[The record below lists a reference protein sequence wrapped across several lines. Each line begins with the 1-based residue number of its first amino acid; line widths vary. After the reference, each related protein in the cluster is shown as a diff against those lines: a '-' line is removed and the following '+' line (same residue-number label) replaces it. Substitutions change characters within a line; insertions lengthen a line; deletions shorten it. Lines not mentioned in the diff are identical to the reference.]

1 MTHKTESNNRL
12 FVIDAANYLFRAYFA
27 IRKMTNHNGAST
39 HALFGF
45 IRSIQKLIKDFHPT
59 HLVCV
64 FDGPNNKK
72 SRKEIYSDYKAHRT
86 GMPEDLYP
94 QLDLA
99 KTYLDFAGISHLQ
112 VEDVEADDTIGS
124 IAKWSEKENLTT
136 YLCSSDKD
144 LCQLV
149 NDKVFVLNTFKEN
162 LIIDRKG
169 VEEIYGIEPEQIVDY
184 LAIMGDASDNIPGVS
199 GCGPKTATELL
210 KKFKT
215 LNAILEK
222 PEILESKKL
231 IEKFALE
238 RENAIISQKLAQIQT
253 SVPIPYDIPF
263 YEIKQP
269 NLPKLQ
275 GLFQEMDFQIL
286 LKDLVAMS
294 PAPLPT
300 EVKKNPYILIED
312 EESLKKLIDKLF
324 SEKEIVIDTET
335 TSIIPMQA
343 KIVGIGL
350 AAEKDEIYYIPLNG
364 KIDSATVLLLL
375 KPLLENPNIAFIGHN
390 IKYDMHVLLNH
401 KITLRNIGFDT
412 MVASYLLNAH
422 SNRHNL
428 DLLTLE
434 KFGHEKI
441 PIENL
446 IGKKGQISMM
456 DLAPRMVADYC
467 GEDVDYTLRL
477 KEVFEKELHERSLWK
492 LFSEMEM
499 PLLPILFRMER
510 HGIYV
515 DTEVLSKLSSEFH
528 TNLDA
533 LEKKITN
540 FVGEEFNINSP
551 KQLATILFEK
561 LQIPPPGKKTLTGFS
576 TNAEVLETLSGD
588 YPIVDLILEYR
599 TLEKLRS
606 TYIDALPEQIN
617 PETKRIH
624 TTFNQSG
631 TATGRLSST
640 NPNLQNIP
648 IRRPEGK
655 KIREAFKSAPGHSFI
670 SADYSQIELR
680 LLAHLCE
687 DPHLIQAFK
696 DNEDI
701 HKSCAAMVFGI
712 PLEEVTN
719 EMRSKAKAVNF
730 GLIYGQQAFGLSKQ
744 LGISV
749 KEAASFI
756 EIYFKMYP
764 TVKGFLEKCKEN
776 ARQEGKAKTMFGRER
791 LLPDILSKNGM
802 LRSQAER
809 LAVNAPIQGSQADI
823 IKLAMIE
830 IDKKFL
836 KTTGKDFLVLQIH
849 DELIFECPDND
860 LSSSAKIISNVM
872 EEITP
877 LKVPLRVDI
886 SFGKNWGE
894 C

>member
-1 MTHKTESNNRL
+1 MTHKTDLNRI
-12 FVIDAANYLFRAYFA
+12 FVVDAANYLFRAYFA
-27 IRKMTNHNGAST
+27 IRKMTNHKGAST

-64 FDGPNNKK
+64 FDGPNNKT
-72 SRKEIYSDYKAHRT
+72 SRTAIYKDYKAHRT
-86 GMPEDLYP
+86 GMPEDLFP
-94 QLDLA
+94 QLALA
-99 KTYLDFAGISHLQ
+99 KSYLDFAGIPHLQ
-112 VEDVEADDTIGS
+112 IEHVEADDTIGS
-124 IAKWSEKENLTT
+124 IAKWSEKENLSA

-149 NDKVFVLNTFKEN
+149 SDKVFVLNTFKEN

-199 GCGPKTATELL
+199 GCGPKTASELL
-210 KKFKT
+210 KKFKS

-238 RENAIISQKLAQIQT
+238 KENALISQKLATIQT
-253 SVPIPYDIPF
+253 DVPIPRDIPF
-263 YEIKQP
+263 YQIKQP

-275 GLFQEMDFQIL
+275 ELFQEMEFHTLI
-286 LKDLVAMS
+286 KEIV
-294 PAPLPT
+294 PITLPT
-300 EVKKNPYILIED
+300 EKKSSPYILVED
-312 EESLKKLIDKLF
+312 EETLKKVIQELF
-324 SEKEIVIDTET
+324 TKKEIVIDTET
-335 TSIIPMQA
+335 TSIEPMLA

-350 AAEKDEIYYIPLNG
+350 GAEKDKIYYIPLNHKLEES
-364 KIDSATVLLLL
+364 KILALL
-375 KPLLENPNIAFIGHN
+375 KPLLESSCLTFIGHN

-401 KITLRNIGFDT
+401 KICLKNIGFDT
-412 MVASYLLNAH
+412 MIASYILNAH
-422 SNRHNL
+422 QNRHNL
-428 DLLTLE
+428 DTLTLE
-434 KFGHEKI
+434 KFGHTKI

-456 DLAPRMVADYC
+456 DVPHRMVADYC

-477 KEVFEKELHERSLWK
+477 KEVFEKELKERSLWK
-492 LFSEMEM
+492 LFSEMEI

-515 DTEVLSKLSSEFH
+515 DREVLSKLSSEFH
-528 TNLDA
+528 KDLATLV
-533 LEKKITN
+533 EKIYN
-540 FVGEEFNINSP
+540 FAGEEFNINSP

-561 LQIPPPGKKTLTGFS
+561 LMIPPPGKKTLTGYS

-617 PETKRIH
+617 SETHRIH
-624 TTFNQSG
+624 STFNQSG

-655 KIREAFKSAPGHSFI
+655 KIREAFKSAPGFSFI

-696 DNEDI
+696 NNEDI
-701 HKSCAAMVFGI
+701 HKSCASMVFGV
-712 PLEEVTN
+712 PLDEVTS

-744 LGISV
+744 LGINV
-749 KEAASFI
+749 REAASFI
-756 EIYFKMYP
+756 NTYFKKYP
-764 TVKGFLEKCKEN
+764 TVKDFLEKCKED
-776 ARQEGKAKTMFGRER
+776 ARREGRAKTLFGRER
-791 LLPDILSKNGM
+791 LLPDILSKNGI
-802 LRSQAER
+802 LKSQAER
-809 LAVNAPIQGSQADI
+809 LAVNAPIQGTQADI

-830 IDKKFL
+830 IDKRFIENSNNN
-836 KTTGKDFLVLQIH
+836 FLVLQIH
-849 DELIFECPDND
+849 DELIFECPDQS
-860 LSSSAKIISNVM
+860 LASSAKIISEVM
-872 EEITP
+872 ESITP